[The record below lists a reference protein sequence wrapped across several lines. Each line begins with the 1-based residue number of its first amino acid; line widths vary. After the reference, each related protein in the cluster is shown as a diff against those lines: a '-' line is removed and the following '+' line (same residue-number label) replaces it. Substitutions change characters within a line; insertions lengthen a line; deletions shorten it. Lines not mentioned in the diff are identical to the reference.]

1 MLCYRCGSYN
11 ADDARKCT
19 VCSAPLSAPR
29 RKSPRTGRSKRGA
42 GRAPFEAGHVLQGR
56 YRLID
61 AVAQGTTGWI
71 FRATD
76 EDEWGDVAV
85 KVIASNLLQTDSE
98 RAHFAKTLKSAKRV
112 HHGNVAR
119 VLEDG
124 RERGHA
130 FYVMPYLEGLT
141 LRKIIDLRIEKKQ
154 VFAASE
160 VMPLISQIAQACDA
174 WGRFGYHGAIR
185 PSSVM
190 VLPDV
195 LKVTGL
201 PHLQGLPRKPFVVFQ
216 QQSGN
221 VHYLAPECR
230 RDDAIVDRRA
240 DVYSMGVIVGEM
252 LTGAVYGSDERTW
265 KRAEAG
271 MPASLLAVLHTAL
284 AENPE
289 ARFESG
295 QAFFEALANIV
306 DGFADTVPQAPSV
319 PVGDSD
325 SEDVALGPTQLR
337 VTGDKPQKV
346 ISSRRRDRTPS
357 PGRGAGGMLTLAA
370 VLVLAAAAVAGARWY
385 SYLQKKPPALA
396 ADTGAVSGAPEDEEA
411 VRPAA
416 KRRALASAREGRTPK
431 PEPGAERASSAPEPE
446 REAVEPDPAV
456 SPIPR
461 PDPKRKVAS
470 VRDAPKSAKQGART
484 PELALPRA
492 RPRNNDPEPEPEP
505 VVASL
510 QPVEEPPLAP
520 PPPPDPAKRRGCP
533 PDMIRIESGRF
544 LMGTQ
549 PNDPMRGF
557 GDLQVRYRNT
567 EAYCIDR
574 YEFPNQKGV
583 RPLTGVSFRQAKRSC
598 EAQGKRLC
606 SEVEWERACKGPNNA
621 RFPFGN
627 AFRAGACN
635 VENGGRAGL
644 TGAHAGCTS
653 GYGVVDMS
661 GNVAEWTA
669 SRWSSEIPDR
679 VVKGG
684 AADQAMHASRCS
696 ARINEVSSARGQ
708 QLGFRCCASLE

>member
-29 RKSPRTGRSKRGA
+29 RKAARSARSKRSGV
-42 GRAPFEAGHVLQGR
+42 RAPFESGHVLQGR

-61 AVAQGTTGWI
+61 AVAQGTTGWV
-71 FRATD
+71 FRAHDD
-76 EDEWGDVAV
+76 EEWGDVAV
-85 KVIASNLLQTDSE
+85 KVIASNVLQTDSE
-98 RAHFAKTLKSAKRV
+98 RASFAKTLKSAKRV

-119 VLEDG
+119 ILEHG
-124 RERGHA
+124 RERGHS

-154 VFAASE
+154 VFAVSE

-174 WGRFGYHGAIR
+174 WGRFAYHGAIR
-185 PSSVM
+185 PTSVM

-230 RDDAIVDRRA
+230 RDDAVVDKRA
-240 DVYSMGVIVGEM
+240 DVYTVAVIVGEM
-252 LTGAVYGSDERTW
+252 LTGVVYGSDERNW
-265 KRAEAG
+265 QRAEATL
-271 MPASLLAVLHTAL
+271 PAAMVAVLQTAL
-284 AENPE
+284 AENPA

-295 QAFFEALANIV
+295 QGFFEALANIV
-306 DGFADTVPQAPSV
+306 DGFAETVPEAPSL
-319 PVGDSD
+319 PVVDDGGD
-325 SEDVALGPTQLR
+325 DVSFGPTQLR
-337 VTGDKPQKV
+337 ITGHKPQKV
-346 ISSRRRDRTPS
+346 ISSRDRAPARGRR
-357 PGRGAGGMLTLAA
+357 GGGLLNAAA
-370 VLVLAAAAVAGARWY
+370 VLILAAGAVAGARWY
-385 SYLQKKPPALA
+385 SYLQREPVAEAPPELVMPLPEPEQNKPA
-396 ADTGAVSGAPEDEEA
+396 ADARAERELPRESPSIASRDELE
-411 VRPAA
+411 
-416 KRRALASAREGRTPK
+416 
-431 PEPGAERASSAPEPE
+431 PEPPPEPTGKPARDRAPEPRRKTVSVAAKKPAPRRESPTPPARE
-446 REAVEPDPAV
+446 RAKEKREEPA
-456 SPIPR
+456 
-461 PDPKRKVAS
+461 
-470 VRDAPKSAKQGART
+470 
-484 PELALPRA
+484 
-492 RPRNNDPEPEPEP
+492 P
-505 VVASL
+505 VVAAL
-510 QPVEEPPLAP
+510 APVEEPPLAP
-520 PPPPDPAKRRGCP
+520 PPPPTPAKRQGCP
-533 PDMIRIESGRF
+533 SDMILIESGRF

-567 EAYCIDR
+567 GAYCIDR
-574 YEFPNQKGV
+574 YEFPNKQGV
-583 RPLTGVSFRQAKRSC
+583 RPLTGVSFGQAKRAC

-606 SEVEWERACKGPNNA
+606 SEVEWERACKGPSNA

-627 AFRAGACN
+627 AFRSGACN
-635 VENGGRAGL
+635 VENGGKPGL
-644 TGAHAGCTS
+644 TGSYKGCTS

-696 ARINEVSSARGQ
+696 ARINEVSSARGG
-708 QLGFRCCASLE
+708 QLGFRCCAGAD